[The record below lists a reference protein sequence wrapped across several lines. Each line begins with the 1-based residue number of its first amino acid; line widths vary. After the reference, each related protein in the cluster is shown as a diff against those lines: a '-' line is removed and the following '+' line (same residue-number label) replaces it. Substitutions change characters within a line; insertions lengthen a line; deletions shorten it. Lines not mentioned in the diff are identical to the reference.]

1 MKEYKPK
8 PIKGLKVAYGGETYN
23 KITYMSCSND
33 GFYFEHM
40 PDDNTTINIRCKPD
54 EAQISYG
61 GDK

>member
-1 MKEYKPK
+1 MDVYKPK
-8 PIKGLKVAYGGETYN
+8 PIKGLSVTYKEESYD

-40 PDDNTTINIRCKPD
+40 PDENTTINIRCKAD
-54 EAQISYG
+54 EAKVSYG